1 MAGLQGTVAQSRASW
16 GRIGRKNGDCKTRA
30 SPSGK
35 LIICVQLGTP
45 PRDTVQ
51 ELLARDPRE
60 EA

>member
-1 MAGLQGTVAQSRASW
+1 
-16 GRIGRKNGDCKTRA
+16 
-30 SPSGK
+30 
-35 LIICVQLGTP
+35 LGTP

>member
-1 MAGLQGTVAQSRASW
+1 MGRYCASRDEPDL
-16 GRIGRKNGDCKTRA
+16 GGPLNPGDCKTRA

>member
-1 MAGLQGTVAQSRASW
+1 LALEDSAQV
-16 GRIGRKNGDCKTRA
+16 
-30 SPSGK
+30 K
-35 LIICVQLGTP
+35 LDKLDALLVRTSTSKHDAALFAE